1 MCNACAVN
9 AQAQRLAHPH
19 VLQAG
24 QCGVELDDHRARQ
37 RDGCDAHLG
46 MAAQPP
52 QAGRVQ
58 PIGQVRLAAFHHQ
71 RPGFGPA
78 GCKVGHAA
86 HRWGGCG
93 CGAVIVVKRLGL
105 HLLRW
110 HQLANAVGAGANDA
124 LHLAVRPQTAGCQHQ
139 RAVVGQLRRQ
149 RVVRAA
155 QADEHLAVALCRN
168 GRNGRIA
175 EQGRG
180 LLGALQALHH
190 HGRRC
195 VAAIMKPRTGP
206 QRKVPGQP
214 IGRHLP
220 PLGQCGLG
228 AACVIRAQQGFA
240 HLQVQQHVAAAGRGQ
255 AGEFP
260 RAHDLQRGGR
270 RVWRSTLG
278 RALCQR
284 PGRSPPSQG
293 RRGGLQRRTAG
304 QAGGRRGWRKA
315 FFQNKPP

>member
-24 QCGVELDDHRARQ
+24 QCGVELDDHCARQ

-58 PIGQVRLAAFHHQ
+58 PIGQVRLAALHHQ
-71 RPGFGPA
+71 RPRLGPCN
-78 GCKVGHAA
+78 GHVSHAA
-86 HRWGGCG
+86 HRRGGGG
-93 CGAVIVVKRLGL
+93 CGAVIVVECHRL

-110 HQLANAVGAGANDA
+110 HQLANAVGAGADDA

-149 RVVRAA
+149 CVVRAA
-155 QADEHLAVALCRN
+155 QADEHLAIALRRDRSN
-168 GRNGRIA
+168 GRVA
-175 EQGRG
+175 EQGRC

-190 HGRRC
+190 HGRRRA
-195 VAAIMKPRTGP
+195 AAIMKPRTGP
-206 QRKVPGQP
+206 QREVPRQP

-220 PLGQCGLG
+220 PLRQRGLG
-228 AACVIRAQQGFA
+228 AALVIRAQQGLA
-240 HLQVQQHVAAAGRGQ
+240 HLKVQQHVAAAGGGQ

-260 RAHDLQRGGR
+260 RAHDLQRGG
-270 RVWRSTLG
+270 RSTLG

-315 FFQNKPP
+315 FCQNKPP

>member
-24 QCGVELDDHRARQ
+24 QRGVELDDHCARQ

-71 RPGFGPA
+71 RPGFGSA
-78 GCKVGHAA
+78 GCKVSHAT
-86 HRWGGCG
+86 HRRGGGG
-93 CGAVIVVKRLGL
+93 CGAVIVVKHLGL

-110 HQLANAVGAGANDA
+110 HQLANAVGAGADDA

-149 RVVRAA
+149 CVVRAA
-155 QADEHLAVALCRN
+155 QADEHLAIALCRD

-190 HGRRC
+190 HGRRRA
-195 VAAIMKPRTGP
+195 AAIMKPRTGP
-206 QRKVPGQP
+206 QREVPGQP

-220 PLGQCGLG
+220 PLGQRGLG
-228 AACVIRAQQGFA
+228 AAMVIRTQQGFA

-260 RAHDLQRGGR
+260 RAYDLQRGGCR
-270 RVWRSTLG
+270 QLRGRLG
-278 RALCQR
+278 GALLGQR
-284 PGRSPPSQG
+284 PGRSPSGHGCRSGVQ
-293 RRGGLQRRTAG
+293 RGAAPQPEG
-304 QAGGRRGWRKA
+304 
-315 FFQNKPP
+315 